1 MAATGN
7 TTIQLAVPDHL
18 RGRVM
23 SVYTTVFSA
32 SVPIGGLAM
41 GAVAS
46 AFGVP
51 IAIAIGGVLSLLVG
65 IGAWAWG
72 TSRCVRFGRRP
83 RSVAR
88 PAGWSRAAPTRAE
101 PWRRLVASPR
111 RPRRRAPR

>member
-51 IAIAIGGVLSLLVG
+51 IAIALGGALTLVAG
-65 IGAWAWG
+65 LGALAWG
-72 TSRCVRFGRRP
+72 
-83 RSVAR
+83 RSGVFDSVGE
-88 PAGWSRAAPTRAE
+88 PAPTGGMVPGGAH
-101 PWRRLVASPR
+101 PR
-111 RPRRRAPR
+111 

>member
-7 TTIQLAVPDHL
+7 TTIQLAVPDQL

-46 AFGVP
+46 AFGVGRDRARRGADGSSGSGRWP
-51 IAIAIGGVLSLLVG
+51 GVAAALRCGAGGPSRVG
-65 IGAWAWG
+65 G
-72 TSRCVRFGRRP
+72 TF
-83 RSVAR
+83 
-88 PAGWSRAAPTRAE
+88 
-101 PWRRLVASPR
+101 
-111 RPRRRAPR
+111 RRRATR